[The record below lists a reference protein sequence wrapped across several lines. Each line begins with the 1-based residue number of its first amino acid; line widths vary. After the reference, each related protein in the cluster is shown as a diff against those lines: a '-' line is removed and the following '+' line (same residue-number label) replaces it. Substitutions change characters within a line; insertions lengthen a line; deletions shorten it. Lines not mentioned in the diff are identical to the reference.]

1 MATAATSRPSNTK
14 QRTTLPNRPP
24 RSGLETNRPSLHQTQ
39 GDSKVMDFGVPDGWV
54 TWFRDAVQP
63 RTATVALLVEDLDR
77 DAFVAETT
85 RFTGAELGVCQPR
98 RRNQR
103 TGQGRLLR
111 PRTGHP
117 QQPLK
122 PTAACAVVQA
132 SAHPSAKHERERSAL
147 TISTGAPIPRSR
159 DPRVAQRLTGVVQ

>member
-63 RTATVALLVEDLDR
+63 RTATVALLVQDLDR
-77 DAFVAETT
+77 DALVAEAA
-85 RFTGAELGVCQPR
+85 RFTGAQLVYA
-98 RRNQR
+98 NLDDA
-103 TGQGRLLR
+103 TI
-111 PRTGHP
+111 
-117 QQPLK
+117 
-122 PTAACAVVQA
+122 
-132 SAHPSAKHERERSAL
+132 ERVKDAFANHVPATPNS
-147 TISTGAPIPRSR
+147 
-159 DPRVAQRLTGVVQ
+159 V